1 MNTNT
6 TELNLDEMETVNGT
20 GLWDDFKATMG
31 MIGKKADHWI
41 HVFGNAVVE
50 EDKRNRESGDPTP
63 TGVTKS
69 IIKGWIYGFLDICTG
84 K

>member
-6 TELNLDEMETVNGT
+6 MEMNPNELEMINGA
-20 GLWDDFKATMG
+20 GLLDDFTTAMCKATN
-31 MIGKKADHWI
+31 KLDHWI

-50 EDKRNRESGDPTP
+50 EDKRNRQSGDPTP

-69 IIKGWIYGFLDICTG
+69 IVKGWIYGIVDICKG